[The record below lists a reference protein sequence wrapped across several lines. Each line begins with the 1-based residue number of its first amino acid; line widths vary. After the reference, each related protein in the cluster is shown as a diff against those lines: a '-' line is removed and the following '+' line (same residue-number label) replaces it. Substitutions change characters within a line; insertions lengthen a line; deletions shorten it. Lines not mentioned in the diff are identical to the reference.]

1 MFTMTFFLML
11 LAFFVAFFI
20 TVLTLML
27 VFVTA
32 MGTVKWDAIG
42 RA

>member
-11 LAFFVAFFI
+11 LAFFMTFFI

-32 MGTVKWDAIG
+32 MGAVKWDAIG